1 LTFDGDP
8 KMEMQTR
15 SAMNTYRFF
24 AVDEFDHVT
33 SLLWREC
40 TGDAEA
46 KAVAE
51 SLVSQRAGIEVWDI
65 GRLVSKLPCADRP
78 TG

>member
-1 LTFDGDP
+1 MHT
-8 KMEMQTR
+8 QIR
-15 SAMNTYRFF
+15 SAAMNTYRFF
-24 AVDEFDHVT
+24 AVDEFDRVS

-51 SLVSQRAGIEVWDI
+51 SLVSEGLGVEVWDI
-65 GRLVSKLPCADRP
+65 GRLVSKLPGINSPA
-78 TG
+78 G